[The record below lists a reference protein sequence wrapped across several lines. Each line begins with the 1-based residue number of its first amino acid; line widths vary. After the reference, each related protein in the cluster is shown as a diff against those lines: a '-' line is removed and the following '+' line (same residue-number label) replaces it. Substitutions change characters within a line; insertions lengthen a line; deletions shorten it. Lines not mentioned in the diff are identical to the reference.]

1 MRDMLGSSK
10 SRRQCCSNEDFK
22 TRFCNTKKI
31 GRLNSRNLLRTN
43 LVRTDAGEGGRCI
56 DRRLVGWRVVVEV
69 GGVARAR
76 SVGVIS

>member
-10 SRRQCCSNEDFK
+10 SRRNAAPMRDFK
-22 TRFCNTKKI
+22 TGFCNTKNI

-56 DRRLVGWRVVVEV
+56 DRRLVGCRVVVEV
-69 GGVARAR
+69 GGVARGR
-76 SVGVIS
+76 SA